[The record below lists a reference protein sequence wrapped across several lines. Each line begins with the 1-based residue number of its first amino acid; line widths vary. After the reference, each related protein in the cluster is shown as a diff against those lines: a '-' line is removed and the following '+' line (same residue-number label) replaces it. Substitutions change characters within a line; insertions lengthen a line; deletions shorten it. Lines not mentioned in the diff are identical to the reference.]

1 MKLIMENWR
10 RYITEIDLTDPDLAF
25 MAGAKDNEDLL
36 KRTKAIKDAYLLFV
50 GAWNSTAGEVL
61 FKIPDTPGAEDY
73 TFGDLGLDLG
83 LTLIGV
89 GFTTK
94 AAIKIEKYL
103 MKLYR
108 KYYSSNRKLYKF
120 YLNSAAEAAIILRAK
135 APLKIKSITAIAAIT
150 PEVFLETLIEPEIKD
165 MLLNTKQKGEVVEI
179 PQEIASRLD
188 MKMN

>member
-10 RYITEIDLTDPDLAF
+10 RYIKEFQDPIENPETAPQLSQAIGSANDGML
-25 MAGAKDNEDLL
+25 LL
-36 KRTKAIKDAYLLFV
+36 K
-50 GAWNSTAGEVL
+50 AWNSTAGEVL
-61 FKIPDTPGAEDY
+61 FKIPGTPGAEDY

-89 GFTTK
+89 GIGAK

-135 APLKIKSITAIAAIT
+135 APLKIKSIAATAAIT
-150 PEVFLETLIEPEIKD
+150 PEVFLETLVEPAIKD
-165 MLLNTKQKGEVVEI
+165 MLLKTKQKGEVIEV
-179 PQEIASRLD
+179 PQEIASRLS